1 MLTIEQIIAEL
12 NRDDDS
18 IFPREALKNAILQQ
32 ESITPALLD
41 IIENVAQNPLFID
54 ETPAFIYALYL
65 LAQFREKKAYPII
78 AKFFGELGHEE
89 EALDPIGDIVTED
102 LNSILASVCH
112 GDLGLIKQLIE
123 DPGVNEYV
131 RSAALS
137 SLVILY
143 KTDQISREDLVGYI
157 GNVLEH
163 ENDPSLIATIAF
175 VACDIH
181 PKELYHLLT
190 KCFDQELLEKGII
203 NREDFDDYMQMDI
216 ETVLAELKENH
227 LYQLIND
234 VIPEMEWWA
243 CFHPETNLNQNLSA
257 SYESGYK

>member
-78 AKFFGELGHEE
+78 AKFFGELGHED

-112 GDLGLIKQLIE
+112 GDLGLI
-123 DPGVNEYV
+123 
-131 RSAALS
+131 
-137 SLVILY
+137 
-143 KTDQISREDLVGYI
+143 
-157 GNVLEH
+157 
-163 ENDPSLIATIAF
+163 
-175 VACDIH
+175 
-181 PKELYHLLT
+181 
-190 KCFDQELLEKGII
+190 
-203 NREDFDDYMQMDI
+203 
-216 ETVLAELKENH
+216 
-227 LYQLIND
+227 
-234 VIPEMEWWA
+234 
-243 CFHPETNLNQNLSA
+243 
-257 SYESGYK
+257 

>member
-1 MLTIEQIIAEL
+1 
-12 NRDDDS
+12 
-18 IFPREALKNAILQQ
+18 
-32 ESITPALLD
+32 
-41 IIENVAQNPLFID
+41 
-54 ETPAFIYALYL
+54 
-65 LAQFREKKAYPII
+65 
-78 AKFFGELGHEE
+78 
-89 EALDPIGDIVTED
+89 
-102 LNSILASVCH
+102 
-112 GDLGLIKQLIE
+112 
-123 DPGVNEYV
+123 
-131 RSAALS
+131 
-137 SLVILY
+137 
-143 KTDQISREDLVGYI
+143 LVGYI

-190 KCFDQELLEKGII
+190 KCFDQELLEKAII

-257 SYESGYK
+257 GYESGYK